1 METVTIE
8 QIEERLRRLSPEKLA
23 VVFDFVSYL
32 TDHDTQSELTDA
44 LLAAESNLRKDW
56 ERPEED
62 EMWAHL

>member
-23 VVFDFVSYL
+23 VVLDFVCCL
-32 TDHDTQSELTDA
+32 TDRDVQSELTDA
-44 LLAAESNLRKDW
+44 LLAAESSLRKDW

-62 EMWAHL
+62 EAWAQ

>member
-23 VVFDFVSYL
+23 VVLDFLSYL
-32 TDHDTQSELTDA
+32 TDRDVQSELTDA
-44 LLAAESNLRKDW
+44 LLAAESSLRKDW

-62 EMWAHL
+62 EAWAQ